1 MRKIP
6 NLTLVGQIRVTLYSL
21 IRYADSITLVT
32 LFEFIFFLVFCFCDC
47 RLSSTTE
54 IKPAVSFASQ
64 LTLTFVIYFLKEF
77 ILIHCLYV
85 CFFFGIAGSS
95 EPVCF

>member
-32 LFEFIFFLVFCFCDC
+32 LFEFIFFLV
-47 RLSSTTE
+47 
-54 IKPAVSFASQ
+54 
-64 LTLTFVIYFLKEF
+64 
-77 ILIHCLYV
+77 
-85 CFFFGIAGSS
+85 
-95 EPVCF
+95 